1 MFQLPFLW
9 VLALSPLLLVL
20 LGLLLFVYSFFS
32 GTVVRVL
39 AIVLVIIGVLDL
51 YFNVNVFRM
60 LGLA

>member
-51 YFNVNVFRM
+51 YFNVNVFHM